1 MLSTEFA
8 LRGIPVRVNGIAP
21 GVYESEM
28 TCDVISGQ
36 EVTDAVGM
44 VIVSVPAKRAGT

>member
-8 LRGIPVRVNGIAP
+8 LRGIPVRVNAIAP

-28 TCDVISGQ
+28 THDGISGQ
-36 EVTDAVGM
+36 EATDALVMG
-44 VIVSVPAKRAGT
+44 IVSVPAKRAGA